1 MDGKSLFTYVLVIA
15 ILLSLVYLID
25 PTFFGIMKSRQGFS
39 DAMAEGEEDEEAFED
54 AAMAHG
60 AMPSDQYNTAGPIQ
74 QTQNSA
80 NKNIASTSAFANLE
94 GFEDG
99 PADFGSAVAPA
110 GCYAKDQLTPA
121 ELLPKDNSNVWAQQ
135 NPMGP
140 GSLKGK
146 NFLSAG
152 ALIGINTVGQSLRNA
167 SWDIRGTVPNPQV
180 PVSIF
185 NQSTIEPDTMRRPL
199 EIQ

>member
-1 MDGKSLFTYVLVIA
+1 MDGKTLFTYVLVIA

-25 PTFFGIMKSRQGFS
+25 PTFFGLMKSKQGFS
-39 DAMAEGEEDEEAFED
+39 DAMVEDEEEAFED
-54 AAMAHG
+54 AAAHG
-60 AMPSDQYNTAGPIQ
+60 AMPSDQYNTAGAVQ
-74 QTQNSA
+74 QKDNAA
-80 NKNIASTSAFANLE
+80 NKNIASASAPLE

-121 ELLPKDNSNVWAQQ
+121 ELLPKDDSNVWAKQ

>member
-1 MDGKSLFTYVLVIA
+1 MDGKTLFTYVLVIA

-25 PTFFGIMKSRQGFS
+25 PTFFGLMKFKQGFQDS
-39 DAMAEGEEDEEAFED
+39 MDEEEMEEEGFEN
-54 AAMAHG
+54 AAHG
-60 AMPSDQYNTAGPIQ
+60 AMSSDQYNTAGSMQ
-74 QTQNSA
+74 VAANSA
-80 NKNIASTSAFANLE
+80 NKNIAGNSASASLE
-94 GFEDG
+94 GFEEG

-110 GCYAKDQLTPA
+110 GCYAKDQLTPG
-121 ELLPKDNSNVWAQQ
+121 ELLPKDSSNVFSEQ

-199 EIQ
+199 EVQ

>member
-39 DAMAEGEEDEEAFED
+39 DAAKEEDEEEAFED
-54 AAMAHG
+54 AAAAHG
-60 AMPSDQYNTAGPIQ
+60 AMPSDQYNVAGS
-74 QTQNSA
+74 TQVAGNAS
-80 NKNIASTSAFANLE
+80 NKNIAATAAFTNVE

>member
-39 DAMAEGEEDEEAFED
+39 DSKMEEEDEEAFED
-54 AAMAHG
+54 AMAHG
-60 AMPSDQYNTAGPIQ
+60 SMSSDQYNMAGNAQ
-74 QTQNSA
+74 VAANAA
-80 NKNIASTSAFANLE
+80 NKNIAGSAASANLE

-121 ELLPKDNSNVWAQQ
+121 ELLPKDNSNVFAQQ